1 MANDRV
7 KRAVCIVCHSSG
19 YSIRIVNG
27 LDFFRIFSV
36 QIDWHREWS
45 VVKQSAVKQSSSDED
60 DRYEAFVR
68 LLVEHE
74 PRVRSFLRGLLPSWH
89 DVEEVA
95 QEASLIAWR
104 KFDSFEEGTA
114 FGGWL
119 LTIARF
125 EALKYRR
132 RVARSPL
139 VFSDEVWEL
148 LAEEASGEENL
159 QIRRRH
165 LEVCLGKM
173 ELTKRNLL
181 LKVHT
186 SGVVIREV
194 AQESGKGEEAFYKV
208 IQRLR
213 VSLRDC
219 VLKSIETEKT

>member
-1 MANDRV
+1 VELNTD
-7 KRAVCIVCHSSG
+7 KPS
-19 YSIRIVNG
+19 
-27 LDFFRIFSV
+27 
-36 QIDWHREWS
+36 E
-45 VVKQSAVKQSSSDED
+45 EE
-60 DRYEAFVR
+60 RYEVFVR

-74 PRVRSFLRGLLPSWH
+74 PSVRAFLRGLVPTWH

-104 KFDSFEEGTA
+104 KFDDFEQGTS

-139 VFSDEVWEL
+139 VFADDVWDV
-148 LAEEASGEENL
+148 LAEEARGEENL
-159 QIRRRH
+159 EIRRWH
-165 LEVCLGKM
+165 LEGCLGKL
-173 ELTKRNLL
+173 ELSKRNLL

-186 SGVVIREV
+186 PGVVVREV
-194 AQESGKGEEAFYKV
+194 ALQAGKSEEAFYKI

-213 VSLRDC
+213 AVVLDC
-219 VLKSIETEKT
+219 VLKSIEAEKA

>member
-1 MANDRV
+1 MDDESAD
-7 KRAVCIVCHSSG
+7 KRTASNH
-19 YSIRIVNG
+19 
-27 LDFFRIFSV
+27 
-36 QIDWHREWS
+36 
-45 VVKQSAVKQSSSDED
+45 DE
-60 DRYEAFVR
+60 RYEAFVR

-89 DVEEVA
+89 EVEEVT

-104 KFDSFEEGTA
+104 KFDDFEGGTS

-139 VFSDEVWEL
+139 VFADDVWDL
-148 LAEEASGEENL
+148 LAEEASGEEVQ

-165 LEVCLGKM
+165 LEDCLGKL
-173 ELTKRNLL
+173 ERSKRELL
-181 LKVHT
+181 LTVH
-186 SGVVIREV
+186 SPGVVMRQV
-194 AQESGKGEEAFYKV
+194 ALQSGKSEQAFYKV

-213 VSLRDC
+213 AVVLAC
-219 VLKSIETEKT
+219 VTKALAAENA